1 MSLLVTKMMKTNFIL
16 KSHDFTI
23 SVLAKWILSVCLN
36 VHTVRVEILKQ
47 PNGFH
52 NEIGRLKKLKELH
65 VLTFKAS
72 ELKEVT

>member
-1 MSLLVTKMMKTNFIL
+1 MSLLVSEMKKMNFIF
-16 KSHDFTI
+16 KSHDFPI
-23 SVLAKWILSVCLN
+23 SEIFKWILSVSLN
-36 VHTVRVEILKQ
+36 IRHLEIRLLEHS
-47 PNGFH
+47 NGMH